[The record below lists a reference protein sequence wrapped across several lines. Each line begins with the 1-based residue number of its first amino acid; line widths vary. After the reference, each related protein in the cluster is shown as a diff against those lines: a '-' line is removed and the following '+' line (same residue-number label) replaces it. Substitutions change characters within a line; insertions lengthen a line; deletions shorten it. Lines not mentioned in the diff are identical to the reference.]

1 MSETPTEPVPSEEP
15 DENPNDMTIEAYGT
29 VTPPDEESE

>member
-1 MSETPTEPVPSEEP
+1 MSETPTEPVP
-15 DENPNDMTIEAYGT
+15 DEDSNDMTVEAYGT